1 VKDNQNIL
9 NFLNSDLSDKIIE
22 LSNTKEFPKGIEI
35 LKENQYIKTLPIVIE
50 GLIKVKAHFDN
61 RELLLYYIQKS
72 ESCIM
77 TFYASLKNTP
87 SKISAITEQ
96 DSKILL
102 LPTKYLPGL
111 IKDFPEFNELFYD
124 QFNLRYL
131 ELIERLGHLLLDNMD
146 KRLFDHLK
154 KKMELTKNTSI
165 KISHTQLADELGT
178 AREVVSRALKKLENA
193 DKITQISGEIKIKGT
208 W

>member
-1 VKDNQNIL
+1 MKDNQNIL

-50 GLIKVKAHFDN
+50 GLIKVKAHFDD

-165 KISHTQLADELGT
+165 KISHTQLANELGT

>member
-1 VKDNQNIL
+1 MKDNQNIL

-50 GLIKVKAHFDN
+50 GLIKVKAHFDD

-165 KISHTQLADELGT
+165 KISHKQLANELGT
-178 AREVVSRALKKLENA
+178 AREVVSRALKKLEDN
-193 DKITQISGEIKIKGT
+193 DKIKQNSGVIKIVGS